1 MVSRGRN
8 LLLAAAV
15 FLGFAVVAVLMV
27 LFRPDPPAAPTPS
40 RVPYVSVAPARA
52 GAGPIPVHGAGTV
65 RPRAEVEVAAQV
77 AGKVAWVDPAFQ
89 SGGRVRRGQVLFR
102 VEDADYQNRVR
113 QARANVAAQQV
124 ALLQAQEEVRIARSE
139 YERFRRRR
147 AGAGVAEAEEASP
160 LALREP
166 QLAATRA
173 ALARDSAA
181 LADAELALSR
191 TEVRAPFGGIV
202 RSESVAPGRFVAP
215 GQAVGR
221 LYAADAVEVVVPL
234 ADADA
239 SLLPGLWE
247 LRAGDGDR
255 RMAARV
261 FARFGDGSRSWAGYV
276 DRAET
281 ALDERTRTVHVI
293 VRVPGP
299 FRGGGPPLLVGQFV
313 DARIDGGAAEPWFA
327 LPRPALRAGDEV
339 WAVRDDSAI
348 AVVPVRVLQRPEDS
362 VLVTGDLR
370 PGESVVVGGISFATE
385 GMIVRTRGAAPPDG
399 RP

>member
-1 MVSRGRN
+1 MSRARN
-8 LLLAAAV
+8 FALAAAI
-15 FLGFAVVAVLMV
+15 FLGFAAVAVLMV
-27 LFRPDPPAAPTPS
+27 LLRPDPPVAPTRS
-40 RVPYVSVAPARA
+40 QVPYVSVAPARA
-52 GAGPIPVHGAGTV
+52 GSGPIPVHGAGTV

-77 AGKVAWVDPAFQ
+77 AGKVAWVAPAFQ
-89 SGGRVRRGQVLFR
+89 SGGRVRQGQVLFR
-102 VEDADYQNRVR
+102 IEDADYQNRVR

-147 AGAGVAEAEEASP
+147 AGETESKAVGP

-166 QLAATRA
+166 QLAAARA
-173 ALARDSAA
+173 ALARDSAT

-202 RSESVAPGRFVAP
+202 RSESVASGRFVAP

-221 LYAADAVEVVVPL
+221 LYADDAVEVVVPL

-239 SLLPGLWE
+239 ALLPGLWE

-255 RMAARV
+255 RMAVRV

-293 VRVPGP
+293 VRIPGP
-299 FRGGGPPLLVGQFV
+299 FRGSGPPLLVGQFV
-313 DARIDGGAAEPWFA
+313 DARIDGGAADPWFA

-339 WAVRDDSAI
+339 WAVRSDSAI
-348 AVVPVRVLQRPEDS
+348 AVVPVRVLQRPKDS
-362 VLVTGDLR
+362 VLVAGDLR
-370 PGESVVVGGISFATE
+370 RGEPVVVGGISFATE
-385 GMIVRTRGAAPPDG
+385 GMIVRTRQAAPPDDDG
-399 RP
+399 PR

>member
-1 MVSRGRN
+1 MSRARN
-8 LLLAAAV
+8 LALAAAV
-15 FLGFAVVAVLMV
+15 FLGFAAVAVLMV
-27 LFRPDPPAAPTPS
+27 LLRPDPPVAPTSS

-77 AGKVAWVDPAFQ
+77 AGKVAWVAPAFQ
-89 SGGRVRRGQVLFR
+89 SGGRVRREQVLFR
-102 VEDADYQNRVR
+102 IEDADYRNRVR

-147 AGAGVAEAEEASP
+147 AGETELEEAGP

-166 QLAATRA
+166 QLAAARA

-202 RSESVAPGRFVAP
+202 RSESVAPGRFVSP

-221 LYAADAVEVVVPL
+221 LYADDAVEVVVPL

-239 SLLPGLWE
+239 ALLPGLWE
-247 LRAGDGDR
+247 LRAGDADR

-261 FARFGDGSRSWAGYV
+261 FARFGDGSRSWTGYV

-293 VRVPGP
+293 LRVPGP
-299 FRGGGPPLLVGQFV
+299 FLGGGPPLLVGQFV
-313 DARIDGGAAEPWFA
+313 DARIDGGAADPWFA

-339 WAVRDDSAI
+339 WAVRNDSAI

-362 VLVTGDLR
+362 VLVAGDLR
-370 PGESVVVGGISFATE
+370 PGEPVVVGGISFATE

>member
-1 MVSRGRN
+1 MSRGRN

-15 FLGFAVVAVLMV
+15 FLGFAVVAVSMV

-77 AGKVAWVDPAFQ
+77 AGKVAWVNPAFQ

-102 VEDADYQNRVR
+102 VEDADYRNRVR

-147 AGAGVAEAEEASP
+147 AGAAEAEEAGP

-166 QLAATRA
+166 QLAAARA

-202 RSESVAPGRFVAP
+202 RSESVAPGRLVAP

-261 FARFGDGSRSWAGYV
+261 VARFGDGSRSWTGYV

-299 FRGGGPPLLVGQFV
+299 FRAGGPPLLVGQFV

-339 WAVRDDSAI
+339 WAVRDSAI

>member
-1 MVSRGRN
+1 MSGGRN

-77 AGKVAWVDPAFQ
+77 AGKVAWVEPAFQ

-102 VEDADYQNRVR
+102 VEDADYRNRVR

-147 AGAGVAEAEEASP
+147 AGAGEAEAEAEEAGP

-166 QLAATRA
+166 QLAAARA

-202 RSESVAPGRFVAP
+202 RSESVAPGRLVAP

-234 ADADA
+234 ADAEA

-261 FARFGDGSRSWAGYV
+261 VARFGDGSRSWTGYV

-299 FRGGGPPLLVGQFV
+299 FRAGGPPLLVGQFV
-313 DARIDGGAAEPWFA
+313 DARIDGGAADPWFA

-339 WAVRDDSAI
+339 WAVRDSAI
-348 AVVPVRVLQRPEDS
+348 AVVPVRVLQRPQDS